1 MGGFR
6 RGETSTLFIYFCCEH
21 RKCNERHTLR
31 VARRDPGSAL
41 WELTLPLPPPRC
53 AAISTLQT
61 GIGGVYRFD
70 PAKRGGVWDGV
81 TLTSSP
87 WVTAFSDFQPSGG
100 DKHWK
105 HHE

>member
-1 MGGFR
+1 MA
-6 RGETSTLFIYFCCEH
+6 TLNNPDPPNTTTH
-21 RKCNERHTLR
+21 HHT
-31 VARRDPGSAL
+31 PPPHTT
-41 WELTLPLPPPRC
+41 LTLH
-53 AAISTLQT
+53 TLQT

-70 PAKRGGVWDGV
+70 PTKRGGVWDGV